1 MEEGGRLMEWWQII
15 ATAVGV
21 AILFLKIGRAQADNK
36 AAHDGINQRIT
47 ETNGA
52 TNKRID
58 DLNGFLHS
66 VLSKDGK

>member
-1 MEEGGRLMEWWQII
+1 MDWGQII
-15 ATAVGV
+15 ATAAGV
-21 AILFLKIGRAQADNK
+21 AVLFWKIGRAQADNK

-66 VLSKDGK
+66 VLPKGK